1 MWLKSFC
8 IYPSVVFKFLVSS
21 DVVNDTSD
29 FVFVLFLSEWF
40 DNVWDQIVQLHILP
54 FEINFSS
61 WAADFSLF
69 VAWVSSSWMSVI
81 TDWCETSWKDTNWI
95 TLDTDVDWI
104 RFDLSFQPFSPVGVS
119 NSWGTESDD
128 LDLIENTQM
137 VDIDITDWSKSTS
150 KWNTSDDESLGMW
163 AFNKVIISFVSDWVP
178 HVVVLFLDFTSFWSM
193 LILNL
198 NGPK

>member
-21 DVVNDTSD
+21 DVVNDTSN

-69 VAWVSSSWMSVI
+69 VAWVSSSWMSVV

-104 RFDLSFQPFSPVGVS
+104 RFDLSFQPFCPVSIS

-128 LDLIENTQM
+128 FDLIEDTQM

-150 KWNTSDDESLGMW
+150 KWNTSDDESLGMRT
-163 AFNKVIISFVSDWVP
+163 FNKIIVGLVSDWVP